1 MTDQTDQ
8 TEVDVQDA
16 PEADAT
22 DDQQQESTPDESTP
36 QEGEFDADKARDK
49 IRKLNSEAKNLRERA
64 KKADEAEQNAT
75 NAAKENSTL
84 KAENLRLKVA
94 IKAQLPA
101 EIAERLRGD
110 TEEELLEDAEKL
122 LTLVGGKRP
131 PSQQPREQLRGG
143 GDPTAPME
151 ETDLNKIADRMFSN

>member
-1 MTDQTDQ
+1 MTDK
-8 TEVDVQDA
+8 TEVEVEDA
-16 PEADAT
+16 QEADT
-22 DDQQQESTPDESTP
+22 PDDQQQESTQDEPTP
-36 QEGEFDADKARDK
+36 QDGEFDADKARDK

-64 KKADEAEQNAT
+64 KKADEAEKNAT
-75 NAAKENSTL
+75 DAAQENSTL

-110 TEEELLEDAEKL
+110 TEDELLEDAEKL

-131 PSQQPREQLRGG
+131 PSDQPREQLRGG
-143 GDPTAPME
+143 GDPTAPVE
-151 ETDLNKIADRMFSN
+151 ETDPDKIAERMFRN